1 MTSRKLASAVAA
13 ATLAG
18 GAVLGMSTPASA
30 QSYPPG
36 TTQRGIS
43 DSTVEANQDVTA
55 NTGSGACNPGSDV
68 AVTIPGFE
76 GTEIVEA
83 DLTGNA
89 SIDFFVEEGAPL
101 GNFEVVFT
109 CLLGA
114 DTNTVR
120 VPFTIVASSTGGGTA
135 PGSGGTG
142 GTGSTG
148 TGGTGTG
155 GTTGGGSSLPR
166 TGADQMV
173 PLAITGIAL
182 VGAGAGIVVASRR
195 RREDMPAGIA

>member
-30 QSYPPG
+30 QTYPPG

-43 DSTVEANQDVTA
+43 DSTVKANQDVTA

-76 GTEIVEA
+76 GTEIVQA
-83 DLTGNA
+83 DATGNA
-89 SIDFFVEEGAPL
+89 TIDFFIEEGATP
-101 GNFEVVFT
+101 GNYEVVFT
-109 CLLGA
+109 CVLGA

-120 VPFTIVASSTGGGTA
+120 VPFTLVADSDGGGDTD
-135 PGSGGTG
+135 GSGTPG
-142 GTGSTG
+142 TG
-148 TGGTGTG
+148 TGGTG

-195 RREDMPAGIA
+195 RREDMPVAIA